1 MDRVL
6 WHFTKPVFYC
16 FTQPDSSVRAI
27 YILHGQYLALIHSHL
42 KLQFFDWASVYVP
55 ALSLEWPSESNQTM
69 GIVSGKSKMGVVSLS
84 FSTCQRVCHLPEPAR
99 RLSAQLPL
107 SFNKT
112 QYFGSNRSQ
121 NTRGNPVCFCVCVCL
136 SGIFLKAT
144 IKPASL
150 GVLWEL
156 VWYKMGVVLINLRI
170 GVVWE
175 YEWIGRIG
183 IFWE

>member
-1 MDRVL
+1 MSLYLALMYICNSV
-6 WHFTKPVFYC
+6 
-16 FTQPDSSVRAI
+16 PDWAI

-69 GIVSGKSKMGVVSLS
+69 GIVSRKSKMGVVSLS

-121 NTRGNPVCFCVCVCL
+121 NTRGNKQP
-136 SGIFLKAT
+136 S
-144 IKPASL
+144 SQQ
-150 GVLWEL
+150 
-156 VWYKMGVVLINLRI
+156 
-170 GVVWE
+170 VWE
-175 YEWIGRIG
+175 YYESWCGLGVFWILEWS
-183 IFWE
+183 